1 MVFRSLPVKQVIS
14 LLYFFFLLITIKKH
28 IGIIRMNL
36 LLYVCIHPALF
47 LLEVPIPTVI

>member
-14 LLYFFFLLITIKKH
+14 LLYFFVNYYKKN
-28 IGIIRMNL
+28 IIRMTL
-36 LLYVCIHPALF
+36 LLYVCVHPALF